1 MSESVTTVNINLSH
15 LERRVDQVADSTYRI
30 ERSLQETNVKVD
42 ELRAELGNVN
52 KDLQELRNGFE
63 AFVNEN
69 RKAAAL
75 QKAATELVRVRQEI
89 EQRFGNYKVVRETML
104 GVLQATDLALVKK
117 TTISQVT
124 EELMLSTP
132 DYWLAPC
139 LVAVSAWIGNDR
151 DLASRAIAE
160 AVKRDEEKTAL
171 AMALICRRNNRTATC
186 YEWLSLYFAK
196 QSAAHFTESNFTYLN
211 AYLNGVFGPDE
222 KHMCDDYVA
231 KWMKEVQSN
240 GEDIE
245 KKQTE
250 LWSAYCKDFTVD
262 LDGQFPQMQSC
273 VTEYDKIME
282 YVSRINSVDKIAGNF
297 SRMKHIEVDQQK
309 LKKDIDQTLVTL
321 ISRYDE
327 KEEPLRKEEKYL
339 LAVRQFD
346 GDTTAAK
353 AAVLAADRRR
363 TEETIDLIGQMT
375 NVIVKKEETR
385 PSEKKTAVSFLS
397 SYIKNGF
404 ENYITEKKS
413 DFPQQI
419 TLQIEG
425 WSGTTTDGSN
435 AAALK
440 VEFAQY
446 MEQRRAEKIEEIH
459 SKNPK
464 KMQTLAII
472 LAVLGVVMLVPLTVV
487 GIVLLA
493 AAVLSFMNSKK
504 LIKNIAEDT
513 AAANA
518 DFDRRIGE
526 GQRKI
531 DAAIAEWNEAR
542 STVQKFES
550 EKLRDV
556 VA

>member
-30 ERSLQETNVKVD
+30 EGSLQETNVKVD

-52 KDLQELRNGFE
+52 KDLQELRNSFE
-63 AFVNEN
+63 AFINEN

-89 EQRFGNYKVVRETML
+89 EQSFGNYKVVRETML

-231 KWMKEVQSN
+231 KWMKEVQNN

-297 SRMKHIEVDQQK
+297 SRMKHVEVDQQK

-339 LAVRQFD
+339 LAIRQFD

-363 TEETIDLIGQMT
+363 TEETIDLLGQMT
-375 NVIVKKEETR
+375 NVIVKKEKTR

-404 ENYITEKKS
+404 ESYITEKKL

-440 VEFAQY
+440 MEFAQY

-493 AAVLSFMNSKK
+493 AAGLSFMNSKK

-513 AAANA
+513 VAANV

-531 DAAIAEWNEAR
+531 DATIAEWNEAR